1 MSPGEMRSY
10 LVTRPKV
17 KSAWFCSEC
26 GHQQGRWSGQC
37 PSCEAWNTLNEES
50 LVPAGGSRFEAR
62 PLEPSKPVQLKEIAQ
77 LVTPR
82 RTTGMGE
89 LDRMMGGGV
98 VVGSLTL
105 VGGEP
110 GIGKSTLLLQ
120 LTQAFASSG
129 LKVLYVSAE
138 ESVQQMGERAGRL
151 GVDSDNLYLLNET
164 HFSMIQKQIEAL
176 QPDVVI
182 VDSIQMIYKGEVAS
196 APGSVSQVRES
207 AMEFMHL
214 AKGRGISI
222 FLVGHVTKS
231 GELAGP
237 RVLEHLVDT
246 VLYFEGDKQ
255 HHLRMMRGVKNRF
268 GPTDEVAVFQMGNR
282 GLEQVENPSELFIEE
297 RRSELAGSV
306 IVPTLEGSRPIL
318 VEIQALVTQTAYS
331 TPSRK
336 SIGLDQNR
344 LALLLA
350 VLEKRL
356 GYRLQG
362 CDVFVSAAG
371 GIRVSEPS
379 TDLGILL
386 AVASSRI
393 GTSIPSDTLVV
404 GEVGL
409 GGEVRTVRRVESRIK
424 EGKRM
429 GFRRFLLPRRSL
441 KGIDKEVREG
451 ISLEGIDLVEEAIH
465 ELLPKG

>member
-1 MSPGEMRSY
+1 MA
-10 LVTRPKV
+10 KV

-26 GHQQGRWSGQC
+26 GHQQVKWSGQC
-37 PSCEAWNTLNEES
+37 PACEAWNTLQEET
-50 LVPAGGSRFEAR
+50 VVAAQSRFEAR
-62 PLEPSKPVQLKEIAQ
+62 GPEPSKPIQLKEIAH

-82 RTTGMGE
+82 YTTGMGE

-120 LTQAFASSG
+120 LTQAFADKG
-129 LKVLYVSAE
+129 LKVLYISAE
-138 ESVQQMGERAGRL
+138 ESVQQTGERAGRL
-151 GVDSDNLYLLNET
+151 GVDTDNLYLLNET
-164 HFSMIQKQIEAL
+164 HFSLIQKQVEAL
-176 QPDVVI
+176 RPEVVI
-182 VDSIQMIYKGEVAS
+182 VDSIQMIYKGEIPS
-196 APGSVSQVRES
+196 APGSVTQVRES

-214 AKGRGISI
+214 AKQRGIAI

-255 HHLRMMRGVKNRF
+255 HHLRLMRGVKNRF
-268 GPTDEVAVFQMGNR
+268 GPTDEVAVFQMGSK

-297 RRSELAGSV
+297 RRSDLAGSV

-318 VEIQALVTQTAYS
+318 VEIQALVTRTAYS
-331 TPSRK
+331 TPSRR
-336 SIGLDQNR
+336 SIGLDQSR

-350 VLEKRL
+350 VMEKRL
-356 GYRLQG
+356 SYPLTGH
-362 CDVFVSAAG
+362 DVFVSVAG
-371 GIRVSEPS
+371 GIKVTEPS

-386 AVASSRI
+386 AVASSWL
-393 GTSIPSDTLVV
+393 GTPIPSDTLVV

-409 GGEVRTVRRVESRIK
+409 GGEVRTVRRVEARIK

-429 GFRRFLLPRRSL
+429 GFTRFVLPKRSL
-441 KGIDKEVREG
+441 KGLDREG
-451 ISLEGIDLVEEAIH
+451 TLLEGVDLVEEAIQA
-465 ELLPKG
+465 LLPSK